1 MSEHHIWQT
10 QAQYKLE
17 HKGAELNDKQRKTY
31 ELDFIMRA
39 ILKAPEHIQNETQLD
54 AFKKETEE
62 LIAAIPG
69 KEDQKI
75 FAKDFT
81 TQFSRYKSMLI
92 KQYKLVP
99 KGYYT
104 GIWVAIGAALGT
116 SIGLTMG
123 DFAIGIAIGVSLGV
137 AVGASL
143 NAKAEKENK
152 VL

>member
-1 MSEHHIWQT
+1 MSKHHVWQT

-17 HKGAELNDKQRKTY
+17 HKGAELNDKQWKTY
-31 ELDFIMRA
+31 ELEFIMRA
-39 ILKAPEHIQNETQLD
+39 ILKAPEHIQDENQLA
-54 AFKKETEE
+54 AFKKETED
-62 LIAAIPG
+62 LIEAIPG

-81 TQFSRYKSMLI
+81 TQFTRYKSMLI

-104 GIWVAIGAALGT
+104 GIWVAIGLALGT

-123 DFAIGIAIGVSLGV
+123 NFPIGIAIGISLGV
-137 AVGASL
+137 AIGASL
-143 NAKAEKENK
+143 NAKAEKEGK